1 MRKKYIFIVASVFI
15 FVVAGLLMINKD
27 SYGAWSPPEYG
38 NCSYSYNVV
47 FTTNKMNE
55 FISQDKN
62 MIRLPQNMFL
72 LSEPRSFYSG
82 FTYATNA
89 YLLYQFVLEPG
100 YNSVYRIDNDSH
112 SSEIGY
118 LIKNMDLGFSK
129 DEEHYYKQILLLWI
143 SDIVSDFDDNYN
155 YYYDNYNNK
164 YVKVPAEEKY
174 SDKFDRN
181 EWAFENALSA
191 GDKKMIKESD
201 VADILE
207 NAVKDFFAFVKWY
220 RSDSDDVSLNSVS
233 TNEIYYV
240 ANDEYLETNLI
251 YPNADGK
258 PYKYLFEKYKVKVN
272 SPAIIV
278 DSNGDVKDEFD
289 SDEGFK
295 VRIPLESIKNKNFEF
310 NIDISGEFKMY
321 DMALYYGELKGR
333 VEYTTVSPYW
343 YLNNNYIVED
353 CYSTDENYA
362 NTSFNLEGQVGDL
375 NIKVIDTSNGKN
387 LADAEVA
394 IEDYQGNV
402 VYRKITDKNE
412 ITVTLPVGDYVVKQ
426 TVTPPNYEAITI
438 QKRVTVENDTDKE
451 VVLENALVV
460 SVPDTLS
467 SAFIYLV
474 IGGLIVTAGGILI
487 FKNLIKKKVN

>member
-15 FVVAGLLMINKD
+15 FMVAGLLMINKE
-27 SYGAWSPPEYG
+27 SYGVWSPPEYG

-62 MIRLPQNMFL
+62 KIRLPQNMFL
-72 LSEPRSFYSG
+72 LGESRSFYSG

-89 YLLYQFVLEPG
+89 HLLYQFVVEPG
-100 YNSVYRIDNDSH
+100 YNSVYRIHNDSH

-181 EWAFENALSA
+181 EWIFENALSA

-207 NAVKDFFAFVKWY
+207 KAVKDFFAFVKWY
-220 RSDSDDVSLNSVS
+220 HSGSDDVSLNSVS

-258 PYKYLFEKYKVKVN
+258 PYKYLYEKYKVKVN

-278 DSNGDVKDEFD
+278 DSNGDVKDEFG

-333 VEYTTVSPYW
+333 VEYMNYNPYW
-343 YLNNNYIVED
+343 YLNNNYIIED
-353 CYSTDENYA
+353 CYSTDENYV
-362 NTSFNLEGQVGDL
+362 NTSFNLEGQ
-375 NIKVIDTSNGKN
+375 
-387 LADAEVA
+387 
-394 IEDYQGNV
+394 
-402 VYRKITDKNE
+402 
-412 ITVTLPVGDYVVKQ
+412 VGDYVVKQ

-438 QKRVTVENDTDKE
+438 QKRVTVENDADRE

-474 IGGLIVTAGGILI
+474 IGGLIVTAGGILL
-487 FKNLIKKKVN
+487 FANLRKRKVN